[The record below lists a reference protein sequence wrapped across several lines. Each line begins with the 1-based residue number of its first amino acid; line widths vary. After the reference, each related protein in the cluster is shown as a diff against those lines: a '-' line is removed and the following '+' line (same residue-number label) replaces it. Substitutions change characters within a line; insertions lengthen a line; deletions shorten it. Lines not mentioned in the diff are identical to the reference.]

1 MLEYDFEK
9 MLFTIPT
16 NFHSKEDIVNIL
28 KEHLEV
34 RFISLVGLD
43 IGGHDTDE
51 KIPVSLFIEDID
63 KILAH
68 GVQTD
73 GSSVHLPGIADLHNA
88 KVDIVPDLFVNWYV
102 DYNFI
107 HRDVKT
113 GLPVGTLRIPSFL
126 KHNDTADVGSRV
138 ILRDMVKNFKAE
150 LLELMVKNPYT
161 LEAVGIKE
169 ISDIAEIELTCATE
183 LEFWVKTPDDKA
195 DREQLTTAQSMKEQ
209 YWKRTIGPVR
219 SALERS
225 ILLLDHYGFGVEMGH
240 KEVGG
245 VKAKMGNSGNY
256 DHIMEQLEID
266 WKYSNA
272 LQSADNENHVKY
284 VIKDI
289 FTLHGLDVTFM
300 AKPIDGVA
308 GSGEHTHLGIA
319 AILKNGERINLFSPK
334 NGDKQFLSPIGYGAL
349 MGILKN
355 YEVINPFVSSSNDA
369 FNRLKPGYEAPVC
382 IVSSLGHSVELP
394 SRNRTVLIGLVRDPS
409 NPLSTRFELR
419 APNPKSNTY
428 LIISAAYM
436 AMLDGIKAAL
446 EKGKTSQELEASLSK
461 EYGKE
466 DFYLE
471 KNRVY
476 RSEKNLFDEYTEEER
491 NQYYGI
497 APRTVWENIQ
507 AFDKYPEKLEIFM
520 RDDVMPKTTL
530 DSYRQATL
538 GVWARELHNR
548 IIPETM
554 DLVRSCKKLHD
565 DNDCVDIDIKN
576 WNSIHKKRV
585 YLGQD
590 TLKTLCL
597 LTRIKEALDKEDQKT
612 ASDLQI
618 EMQEVVENM
627 MNEYITYKKNLL

>member
-1 MLEYDFEK
+1 
-9 MLFTIPT
+9 
-16 NFHSKEDIVNIL
+16 
-28 KEHLEV
+28 
-34 RFISLVGLD
+34 
-43 IGGHDTDE
+43 
-51 KIPVSLFIEDID
+51 
-63 KILAH
+63 
-68 GVQTD
+68 
-73 GSSVHLPGIADLHNA
+73 
-88 KVDIVPDLFVNWYV
+88 
-102 DYNFI
+102 
-107 HRDVKT
+107 
-113 GLPVGTLRIPSFL
+113 
-126 KHNDTADVGSRV
+126 
-138 ILRDMVKNFKAE
+138 
-150 LLELMVKNPYT
+150 
-161 LEAVGIKE
+161 
-169 ISDIAEIELTCATE
+169 
-183 LEFWVKTPDDKA
+183 
-195 DREQLTTAQSMKEQ
+195 
-209 YWKRTIGPVR
+209 
-219 SALERS
+219 
-225 ILLLDHYGFGVEMGH
+225 EMGH

-272 LQSADNENHVKY
+272 LQAADNENQVKY

-300 AKPIDGVA
+300 AKPIEGVA
-308 GSGEHTHLGIA
+308 GSGEHTHMGIA
-319 AILKNGERINLFSPK
+319 AILKNGQRVNLFSPK
-334 NGDKQFLSPIGYGAL
+334 NGDKQFLSPVGYGSL

-394 SRNRTVLIGLVRDPS
+394 SRNRTVLIGLVRDPR

-446 EKGKTSQELEASLSK
+446 EIGKTAQELEASLSK
-461 EYGKE
+461 KYGEE

-471 KNRVY
+471 KNRAY
-476 RSEKNLFDEYTEEER
+476 RSEKDLFDEYTQEKR
-491 NQYYGI
+491 DQYYGT

-507 AFDKYPEKLEIFM
+507 AFDKFPEKLEIFM

-530 DSYRQATL
+530 DSYRQAIL
-538 GVWARELHNR
+538 GVWERELHNR

-554 DLVRSCKKLHD
+554 DLVRDCRKLHD
-565 DNDCVDIDIKN
+565 DNDCVDIDHVNWKN
-576 WNSIHKKRV
+576 IHEKRV

-590 TLKTLCL
+590 TLTELCL
-597 LTRIKEALDKEDQKT
+597 LTRIKRALDIGDQKT

-618 EMQEVVENM
+618 EMQEVVEKLVS
-627 MNEYITYKKNLL
+627 EYIIYKKNLL